1 MSSPTSWSAGRY
13 DAIGD
18 QIAVIAAEVVSA
30 AARRMPL
37 NGTAVADL
45 ACGTGSVA
53 LAACAAG
60 ARVTGVDIT
69 PELIAL
75 AAHKAAQAGSSI
87 NLLTAD
93 AADTG
98 LPGGSFDAVL
108 SNMGIIFVEPTRQ
121 VAEIVRLL
129 RPGGVLSF
137 SSWVPD
143 PETPFF
149 RPIVTVL
156 GPPPASDY
164 GPDQW
169 GVAETVTDRLA
180 RDFDDVAIE
189 TGACTWQLGTVD
201 DAMYL
206 LEHESPIHL
215 SLLGGLDETKR
226 GELLAAFEDAMRAN
240 VASDGLVAFDAP
252 YVVVTARRR

>member
-1 MSSPTSWSAGRY
+1 MSSATSWSAGRF

-18 QIAVIAAEVVSA
+18 QIAAIAAEVVSA
-30 AARRMPL
+30 AARRVPL
-37 NGTAVADL
+37 SGTAVADL

-53 LAACAAG
+53 LAVSAAG

-75 AAHKAAQAGSSI
+75 GAEKAEAAGV
-87 NLLTAD
+87 TVDWVTGD

-98 LPGGSFDAVL
+98 LPGGSFDAVV

-143 PETPFF
+143 PDTPFF

-156 GPPPASDY
+156 GPPPASEY

-169 GVAETVTDRLA
+169 GMAETITDRLA
-180 RDFDDVAIE
+180 GDFDDIAIE

-201 DAMYL
+201 DAMYML
-206 LEHESPIHL
+206 AHESPIHV
-215 SLLGGLDETKR
+215 SLLGNLDEAKR
-226 GELLAAFEDAMRAN
+226 DELLAAFEEAMRAS
-240 VASDGLVAFDAP
+240 VTADGLVAFDAP